1 MRVLPNAAA
10 NDMRAAAQSIGGVG
24 EPRPRRLFMVLSPR
38 SLPYARLALRSL
50 LRNAVEPFTL
60 TLITDGPDDVRQ
72 LQDELDGLRADPVP
86 QLRAAAI
93 YGEAD
98 LADLE
103 EERFGRRPALRRFRH
118 GHPCWRK
125 ITDPLLLSAPGDEMV
140 VLDPDLYFPNRFSFE
155 PTVDRGVMLMWQRPS
170 CLLPDEVV
178 TTAIAAGVPLAHHT
192 DIGVA
197 QWRQPIDL
205 DWLNWLIETLEAP
218 SLPRHMHIESIVWAA
233 IAMKIGGGYLDPG
246 QWVCWHR
253 TQYKRLLRRFG
264 VPGASVLQR
273 ERFSGIK
280 CFHAGGEAKWWL
292 VDAQKM
298 GLLDRNEAATD
309 PAPLLPFEV
318 LHPWQFRMLKAR
330 RSWLRRLGY
339 YDLMG

>member
-1 MRVLPNAAA
+1 MRDLKGLPE
-10 NDMRAAAQSIGGVG
+10 DGAQT
-24 EPRPRRLFMVLSPR
+24 PRRLFMVLSPR

-50 LRNAVEPFTL
+50 LRNSVEPFTL

-72 LQDELDGLRADPVP
+72 LREELEGLRAGPAP
-86 QLRAAAI
+86 QLRAIAVHC
-93 YGEAD
+93 EAD

-103 EERFGRRPALRRFRH
+103 AARFGRHPALRRFRH

-125 ITDPLLLSAPGDEMV
+125 ITDPLLLSDAGEEMV

-155 PTVDRGVMLMWQRPS
+155 PTAARGVMLMWQRPS

-178 TTAIAAGVPLAHHT
+178 TSAITAGVALAHHT

-197 QWRQPIDL
+197 QWRQPVDL
-205 DWLNWLIETLEAP
+205 DWLNWLIATLEAP
-218 SLPRHMHIESIVWAA
+218 TLPRHMHIESIVWAA

-253 TQYKRLLRRFG
+253 TQYKRLLRRLG
-264 VPGASVLQR
+264 VSGAAVLQR

-292 VDAQKM
+292 VEAHQR
-298 GLLDRNEAATD
+298 GLLDRNDTATH
-309 PAPLLPFEV
+309 PAPLLPFEE
-318 LHPWQFRMLKAR
+318 LQPWQFRMLKAR

-339 YDLMG
+339 YELMG